1 MRLSYSAWVM
11 LTAMADGKVGAGLER
26 HEAGLRRPSA
36 CFGTSSC
43 NNFIKLAYLNQAQ
56 VLTSFV
62 EVLRCGLACATD
74 F

>member
-26 HEAGLRRPSA
+26 HEAGLRSA

-43 NNFIKLAYLNQAQ
+43 LIFIKLAYLNQGQ